1 MFVEVTPTTESGVI
15 FGVKGAPNGVCFRS
29 ISITVVDPFSHGS
42 SVEVSCGDQV
52 LNVPLDERH
61 SYNNPET
68 IKATDDLKMQVN
80 VSDSTSGKAYIYY
93 YSEVL

>member
-1 MFVEVTPTTESGVI
+1 MFVEITPATESGVI
-15 FGVKGAPNGVCFRS
+15 FGVRGAPNGVCFRS
-29 ISITVVDPFSHGS
+29 ISVTIVDPFSPGS
-42 SVEVSCGDQV
+42 SLEVSCGEQC

-61 SYNNPET
+61 SYVNPET

-80 VSDSTSGKAYIYY
+80 VSDSPSGKAYIYY